1 MKKLL
6 SLLTVS
12 VLGVTSITNVAAFS
26 QAKTTYK
33 NINSG
38 SATIRKIHLTIQ
50 LNASGWNHL
59 LAYKSHF
66 TINDKWGFG
75 AYLLQY
81 ADDNEFHHTWGNFY
95 MPDVPNAVKFQKSNV
110 IENYFGHFGGVY
122 DSKSSVA
129 EHLFSNDGTSAKDIK
144 TLYTLYNDLED
155 INITKGVIFK
165 FAAGYTDITSIGIS
179 PHYYLLNDPISNII
193 K

>member
-12 VLGVTSITNVAAFS
+12 VLGVTSITNVVAFS

-38 SATIRKIHLTIQ
+38 CSAAGDLDLTIQ
-50 LNASGWNHL
+50 LNASAWNQL
-59 LAYKSHF
+59 LVHKSHF

-81 ADDNEFHHTWGNFY
+81 ADNNEFHHTWGDFF
-95 MPDVPNAVKFQKSNV
+95 MPDVPNAVAFYSDNI
-110 IENYFGHFGGVY
+110 IENYFGDFG
-122 DSKSSVA
+122 DLIQCKSAVA
-129 EHLFSNDGTSAKDIK
+129 EQLFSNDEAPTKAIK
-144 TLYTLYNDLED
+144 KLYNLYYNLKD
-155 INITKGVIFK
+155 INITKGIIFK
-165 FAAGYTDITSIGIS
+165 FSATYNSTRAGYAS
-179 PHYYLLNDPISNII
+179 YYLNDPIYNII
-193 K
+193 

>member
-12 VLGVTSITNVAAFS
+12 VLGVTSITNVTAFS

-38 SATIRKIHLTIQ
+38 TASNYKLDLKIQ
-50 LNASGWNHL
+50 LNAGAWTQL
-59 LAYKSHF
+59 LVHKGHF

-81 ADDNEFHHTWGNFY
+81 ADDNEFHHTWGDFF
-95 MPDVPNAVKFQKSNV
+95 MPDIPNAVAFNKSNI
-110 IENYFGHFGGVY
+110 IEKYFGDFGWWIQE
-122 DSKSSVA
+122 KSITA
-129 EHLFSNDGTSAKDIK
+129 ANLFSNEYIGSTDKNA
-144 TLYTLYNDLED
+144 LYTLYHKLENA
-155 INITKGVIFK
+155 NITTAVVFTLSGTYKPTGDYSLGSCDSKI
-165 FAAGYTDITSIGIS
+165 
-179 PHYYLLNDPISNII
+179 L
-193 K
+193 